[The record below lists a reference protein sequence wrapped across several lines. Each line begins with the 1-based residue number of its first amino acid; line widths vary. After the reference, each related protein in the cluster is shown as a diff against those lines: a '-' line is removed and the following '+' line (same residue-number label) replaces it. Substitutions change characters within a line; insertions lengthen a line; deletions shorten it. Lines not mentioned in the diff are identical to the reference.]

1 MAIPD
6 VSEKRISAFVRTDLE
21 KALATL
27 PQEGTDVSFDP
38 VKVEKALAPTPKQ
51 TITDTQPM
59 ILKEDILL
67 TPPISKDVI
76 IVPPPT
82 TAETSSLLP
91 LLVAGAILLMQ

>member
-6 VSEKRISAFVRTDLE
+6 VSEKRISAFVRSDLE
-21 KALATL
+21 KVLATL

-38 VKVEKALAPTPKQ
+38 VKVQKALAPTTKPN
-51 TITDTQPM
+51 ISDSQPM

-67 TPPISKDVI
+67 TPPITKDVI

>member
-21 KALATL
+21 KVLATL
-27 PQEGTDVSFDP
+27 PQEGTDVAFDP
-38 VKVEKALAPTPKQ
+38 VKVQKALAPTTKPN
-51 TITDTQPM
+51 IPDSQPM

-67 TPPISKDVI
+67 TPPITKDVI